1 MHILLFTVNW
11 QVLEV
16 RQVVSWD
23 EVDDG
28 DGQDNIVLDVVRL
41 KKVIEKICF
50 SFFYVFS
57 VPAKA

>member
-16 RQVVSWD
+16 RQVVSRD

-41 KKVIEKICF
+41 KKVVEKNMFFIFLCF
-50 SFFYVFS
+50 
-57 VPAKA
+57 